1 MFFVS
6 LCIVLNFGFGKK
18 KVFYIA
24 TTHANEWITTTLLMK
39 FLENMCIAYNNNTS
53 IYGYNIK
60 RLLENVSIYVVP
72 MVNPD
77 GVDLINGNLDI
88 NSEPYIYAKY
98 ISSNYA
104 NIPFPNGWK
113 ANIRGVNF
121 KNYQFLIFYFLL
133 SLL

>member
-1 MFFVS
+1 
-6 LCIVLNFGFGKK
+6 
-18 KVFYIA
+18 
-24 TTHANEWITTTLLMK
+24 MK

-60 RLLENVSIYVVP
+60 RLLENVSIYIVP

-98 ISSNYA
+98 ISSNYP

>member
-60 RLLENVSIYVVP
+60 RLLENVSIYIVP

-98 ISSNYA
+98 ISSNYP